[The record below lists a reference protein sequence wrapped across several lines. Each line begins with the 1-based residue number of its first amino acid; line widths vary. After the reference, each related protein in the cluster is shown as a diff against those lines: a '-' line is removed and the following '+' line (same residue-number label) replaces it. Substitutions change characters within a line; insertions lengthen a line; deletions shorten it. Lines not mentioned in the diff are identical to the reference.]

1 MMICMAVIF
10 SFTRKN
16 YGQVQLQVFTSRAYQ
31 FYYGLY
37 HLILETLCLFYSLHG
52 RHLRGLGK

>member
-1 MMICMAVIF
+1 MMMICKAVIF

-31 FYYGLY
+31 VYYGLY
-37 HLILETLCLFYSLHG
+37 HLILETLC
-52 RHLRGLGK
+52 